1 MADSVDVTPEK
12 NGGVLKTIKKEG
24 TGSAHPVT
32 GSTVFV
38 HYTGTLKNGE
48 KFDSSRDRNEPFKFT
63 LGRSQVIKGW
73 DLGVATMKKGEIC
86 ELVCRSDYAYGEAGS
101 PPKIPGG
108 ATLNFEVELIR
119 WEGEDISPDRDGSI
133 TKTLIVEGEKYNSP
147 SETSPVTVHVIGT
160 YNDREFYNEDVTF
173 IIGEGSEVGLPE
185 GVDRA
190 LRRFTKGEKSIIH
203 LKGARF
209 TYGSEPPKEYNL
221 PPFAEL
227 DFTIFLKDFEKVKA
241 SWELTGDEKLVAA
254 EEAKARGTMFL
265 QQNKYKLAIAK
276 YARIKDLLE
285 YEKTLEGEKKDKRDA
300 LVLAGY
306 LNSALAYLKI
316 DETVECIKSCDKAL
330 EICSASVKAL
340 YRKAQ
345 ALQQQNDV
353 EEAIPVYKKVLELEP
368 SNKAAAQQIA
378 ICKQALHKMREKE
391 KKRFKGMFERFAA
404 KQEEEMAN
412 GDQQHVEVKSD
423 KNMEISNEEPMATE
437 MAS

>member
-1 MADSVDVTPEK
+1 MSEPVDLTPEK
-12 NGGVLKTIKKEG
+12 NGGVLKVIKKEG
-24 TGSAHPVT
+24 TGNAHPVA
-32 GSTVFV
+32 GSTVLV
-38 HYTGTLKNGE
+38 HYTGTLQNGE

-86 ELVCRSDYAYGEAGS
+86 DLTCRADYAYGEAGS

-133 TKTLIVEGEKYNSP
+133 TRTVIVEGTKYQSP
-147 SETSPVTVHVIGT
+147 SETSPVTVHVVGT
-160 YNDREFYNEDVTF
+160 YNDVEFYNKDVTF
-173 IIGEGSEVGLPE
+173 VIGEGSEVGLPE

-190 LRRFTKGEKSIIH
+190 LRRFNKGEKSVIH

-209 TYGSEPPKEYNL
+209 TYGNDAPKEYNL

-254 EEAKARGTMFL
+254 EEAKSRGTMFL
-265 QQNKYKLAIAK
+265 QQGKFKLAIAK
-276 YARIKDLLE
+276 YARVKDLLE
-285 YEKTLEGEKKDKRDA
+285 YEKSLEGDKKEKRDA
-300 LVLAGY
+300 LILAGY
-306 LNSALAYLKI
+306 LNTALAYLKI
-316 DETVECIKSCDKAL
+316 GETVECIKSCDKAL
-330 EICSASVKAL
+330 EISATSVKAL

-353 EEAIPVYKKVLELEP
+353 EEAIPVYKKVLEIEP
-368 SNKAAAQQIA
+368 SNKAAVQQIA
-378 ICKQALHKMREKE
+378 VCKQALQKIREKE
-391 KKRFKGMFERFAA
+391 KRRFKGMFERFAA
-404 KQEEEMAN
+404 KQEEVYFEFFYFL
-412 GDQQHVEVKSD
+412 
-423 KNMEISNEEPMATE
+423 
-437 MAS
+437 